1 MIPDVADRTDDLKRL
16 CVRFNVLRLDLFGS
30 AASGDYHA
38 QGSDLDFVVEFQPR
52 AYEAYADTYFWS
64 AGSAG
69 TAFRKACG
77 PYRRF
82 GDQESLL
89 PAVSR

>member
-38 QGSDLDFVVEFQPR
+38 QGSDLDFVVEFQRGLTGPMPTPILVCWKR
-52 AYEAYADTYFWS
+52 WS
-64 AGSAG
+64 SFSESPW
-69 TAFRKACG
+69 TSFSV
-77 PYRRF
+77 RR
-82 GDQESLL
+82 
-89 PAVSR
+89 SRILTSCNQ